1 MDWETIFS
9 LANGFAMIAWI
20 VLLLAPRREWL
31 FTLLRDGAVGLLCLA
46 YAAILIYLM
55 FFATGGGDEG
65 GPDFTT
71 LQGVMALFATEG
83 GTTVGWI
90 HYLAFDLFAGLWVA
104 RNADEIALS
113 RIVQVPILLAT
124 FLFGPVGL
132 LIFLIVRRI
141 HMARSPA

>member
-90 HYLAFDLFAGLWVA
+90 HYLAFDLFAGLWV
-104 RNADEIALS
+104 
-113 RIVQVPILLAT
+113 
-124 FLFGPVGL
+124 
-132 LIFLIVRRI
+132 
-141 HMARSPA
+141 